1 MTHAAREVPVVAV
14 VVAAGSGSRLGGEV
28 PKALRE
34 VGGVPLVARSVA
46 QLAAGGVDAAVVVV
60 ADGTQAAFEAALAE
74 APIPCGIVAGGAERQ
89 HSVANGI
96 SLITLHGSLEDA
108 EVVLVHDAARAF
120 VPPAVVA
127 RVIEAVRAGAD
138 AAVPVVPVVDSV
150 REIVDEASVVIDRA
164 SLRAVQT
171 PQGFRRTVLAEAHDA
186 LAESGQVVTDDA
198 AAAEYL
204 GHEVT
209 LVEGSRDA
217 FKVTEPFDLVVAEAL
232 VARGQLP

>member
-1 MTHAAREVPVVAV
+1 MTHATREVPVVAI
-14 VVAAGSGSRLGGEV
+14 VVAAGSGSRLGGDV

-34 VGGVPLVARSVA
+34 VGGVPLVVRSVT

-60 ADGTQAAFEAALAE
+60 ADGTQGAFEAALAD
-74 APIPCGIVAGGAERQ
+74 APIPCGIVPGGAERQ

-120 VPPAVVA
+120 VPAEVVA
-127 RVIEAVRAGAD
+127 RVIDAVRQGAD
-138 AAVPVVPVVDSV
+138 AVVPVVPVVDTI
-150 REIVDEASVVIDRA
+150 RELVDEASVVIDRSA
-164 SLRAVQT
+164 LRAVQT
-171 PQGFRRTVLAEAHDA
+171 PQGFKRAVLAEAHDA

-209 LVEGSRDA
+209 LVEGSREA
-217 FKVTEPFDLVVAEAL
+217 FKVTEPFDLVIAETL
-232 VARGQLP
+232 DARGKLS

>member
-28 PKALRE
+28 PKALRGWGRAPRGPL
-34 VGGVPLVARSVA
+34 GGPARR
-46 QLAAGGVDAAVVVV
+46 GRVDAAVVVV

-120 VPPAVVA
+120 VPPRWWPA
-127 RVIEAVRAGAD
+127 
-138 AAVPVVPVVDSV
+138 
-150 REIVDEASVVIDRA
+150 
-164 SLRAVQT
+164 
-171 PQGFRRTVLAEAHDA
+171 
-186 LAESGQVVTDDA
+186 
-198 AAAEYL
+198 
-204 GHEVT
+204 
-209 LVEGSRDA
+209 
-217 FKVTEPFDLVVAEAL
+217 
-232 VARGQLP
+232 